1 MYAPRMSLDPDD
13 PRTPSQQI
21 AAALRAEI
29 KTGKFAPGEKLP
41 SQHELVERFSVARE
55 TIKAALRKLQEE
67 RLIVTRQGS
76 GTFVRANTERPVGL
90 RPHIERA
97 FESPHVAIDF
107 AGFSGET
114 LHNAIQET
122 LDKVRIG
129 RLSPESIHLRIMIS
143 DMTVRMALPCRA
155 EDRAD
160 DPAIRARSKRIT
172 DRSINSL
179 TDAVQELADLD
190 LVKSATTE
198 VRVHGAAPLFKLFII
213 NDEEAFFGFYPV
225 VEHTVTIEGKP
236 LAIYDA
242 MGKDAILFPFSPSDD
257 DNSNEALYVEQAR
270 AWFDSMWNTIA
281 REYVS

>member
-1 MYAPRMSLDPDD
+1 MSLDPDD

-41 SQHELVERFSVARE
+41 SQHDLVERFSVARE

-90 RPHIERA
+90 RPHVERA
-97 FESPHVAIDF
+97 FEATHVTIDF

-114 LHNAIQET
+114 LYNAIQET

-129 RLSPESIHLRIMIS
+129 RLTPESIQLRILLS
-143 DMTVRMALPCRA
+143 DMTAPMAIPCRA
-155 EDRAD
+155 EDQAD
-160 DPAIRARSKRIT
+160 DPAIRARAQRIT
-172 DRSINSL
+172 DRSIQAVI
-179 TDAVQELADLD
+179 DAVQELADLG
-190 LVKSATTE
+190 LVKSASTE
-198 VRVHGAAPLFKLFII
+198 VRVHKAAPLFKLFVI
-213 NDEEAFFGFYPV
+213 NEEEAFFGFYPV
-225 VEHTVTIEGKP
+225 VEHTVTIDGKP

-242 MGKDAILFPFSPSDD
+242 MGKDAILFPFTPSDED
-257 DNSNEALYVEQAR
+257 SSNDALYVEQAR
-270 AWFDSMWNTIA
+270 AWFDSMWRTIA
-281 REYVS
+281 REYTS

>member
-1 MYAPRMSLDPDD
+1 MSLDPDD

-29 KTGKFAPGEKLP
+29 KTGKFAAGEKLP
-41 SQHELVERFSVARE
+41 SQNDLVERFSVARE

-90 RPHIERA
+90 RPHVERA
-97 FESPHVAIDF
+97 FEQPNVTIDF

-114 LHNAIQET
+114 LYNSIQET

-129 RLSPESIHLRIMIS
+129 RLTPESIRLRILIS
-143 DMTVRMALPCRA
+143 DMGVPMAVPCRA
-155 EDRAD
+155 EDQAD

-172 DRSINSL
+172 DRSIQAV
-179 TDAVQELADLD
+179 TDAVQELADLA
-190 LVKSATTE
+190 LVKTAEIE
-198 VRVHGAAPLFKLFII
+198 VRAHSAAPLFKLFII
-213 NDEEAFFGFYPV
+213 NGEEAFFGFYPV
-225 VEHTVTIEGKP
+225 VEHTVSVEGKP

-242 MGKDAILFPFSPSDD
+242 MGKDAVLFPFSPSDD
-257 DNSNEALYVEQAR
+257 DNTNDALYVQQAR
-270 AWFDSMWNTIA
+270 AWFDSLWNTIA
-281 REYVS
+281 REYVA

>member
-1 MYAPRMSLDPDD
+1 MSLDPDD

-97 FESPHVAIDF
+97 FEATHVTIDF

-114 LHNAIQET
+114 LYNAIQET

-129 RLSPESIHLRIMIS
+129 RLTPESIRLRVMIS
-143 DMTVRMALPCRA
+143 DMSAPAAIPCRA

-160 DPAIRARSKRIT
+160 DPGIRARAQRIT
-172 DRSINSL
+172 DRSIHAVV
-179 TDAVQELADLD
+179 DAVAELAHLD
-190 LVKSATTE
+190 LVKTATTE
-198 VRVHGAAPLFKLFII
+198 VRVHRAAPLFKLFII

-225 VEHTVTIEGKP
+225 VEHTVNIDGKP

-242 MGKDAILFPFSPSDD
+242 MGKDAILFPFTPSDD
-257 DNSNEALYVEQAR
+257 DSSNDGLYVEQAR

>member
-1 MYAPRMSLDPDD
+1 MSLDPDD

-41 SQHELVERFSVARE
+41 SQHDLVERFSVARE

-90 RPHIERA
+90 RPHVERA
-97 FESPHVAIDF
+97 FEAPNVTIDF

-114 LHNAIQET
+114 LYNAIQET

-129 RLSPESIHLRIMIS
+129 RLTPESIRLRVLIS
-143 DMTVRMALPCRA
+143 DMNAPMAIPCRA
-155 EDRAD
+155 EDQAD
-160 DPAIRARSKRIT
+160 DPAIRARARRIT
-172 DRSINSL
+172 DRSIHAV
-179 TDAVQELADLD
+179 TDAVQELADLG
-190 LVKSATTE
+190 LVKTATAE

-213 NDEEAFFGFYPV
+213 NEEEAFFGFYPV
-225 VEHTVTIEGKP
+225 VEHTVSIEGKP
-236 LAIYDA
+236 VAIYDA
-242 MGKDAILFPFSPSDD
+242 MGKDAILFPFTPSDD
-257 DNSNEALYVEQAR
+257 DNSNDALYVEQAR
-270 AWFDSMWNTIA
+270 SWFDSMWGTIS
-281 REYVS
+281 REYAS

>member
-1 MYAPRMSLDPDD
+1 MALDPDD

-41 SQHELVERFSVARE
+41 SQNDLVERFSVARE
-55 TIKAALRKLQEE
+55 TIKAALRRLQDE

-97 FESPHVAIDF
+97 FEATHVAIDF

-114 LHNAIQET
+114 LYNAIQET

-129 RLSPESIHLRIMIS
+129 RLTPESIRIRILIS
-143 DMTVRMALPCRA
+143 DMNAPMAIPCRA

-160 DPAIRARSKRIT
+160 DPRVRARSARIT
-172 DRSINSL
+172 NRSIHAIV
-179 TDAVQELADLD
+179 DAVQELADLD
-190 LVKSATTE
+190 LVKVATTE
-198 VRVHGAAPLFKLFII
+198 VRVHGAAPLFKLFVI

-225 VEHTVTIEGKP
+225 VEHTVSVDGQP

-242 MGKDAILFPFSPSDD
+242 MGKDAVLFPFTPSDD
-257 DNSNEALYVEQAR
+257 DASHDGLYVQQAG
-270 AWFDSMWNTIA
+270 AWFNSMWTTIA
-281 REYVS
+281 REYTS